1 MRMDNFQ
8 MEEIKVKRLGRSLG
22 TKNIKRKFIFKL
34 SNRKNHVT
42 NGIIRNADER

>member
-1 MRMDNFQ
+1 MDNFQ
-8 MEEIKVKRLGRSLG
+8 MEEIKVFYFLVAVWVQR
-22 TKNIKRKFIFKL
+22 NIKRKFIFKL